1 MILSLLYPEIKINE
15 VEFHQDHKH
24 PVFSFKE
31 SNLLNIGF
39 SKEDMND
46 LIHMKDQLANLQL
59 LKGRENESKNKLPL
73 EDWIEKGNDKDK
85 FLPKGV
91 SLKLIDFK
99 TFYEQRKKLMKE
111 QLRIV
116 FDMGIVLL
124 RKRIMKYYNK
134 LIVDNCLCICI
145 KISHCSNFSG

>member
-1 MILSLLYPEIKINE
+1 M
-15 VEFHQDHKH
+15 
-24 PVFSFKE
+24 
-31 SNLLNIGF
+31 
-39 SKEDMND
+39 
-46 LIHMKDQLANLQL
+46 QL

-116 FDMGIVLL
+116 FDMEDSSIKETHHEVLQ
-124 RKRIMKYYNK
+124 
-134 LIVDNCLCICI
+134 
-145 KISHCSNFSG
+145 